1 MSCDSCPS
9 CVTLERIRR
18 CNGGGGGGG
27 RSGNLI
33 IAPPPVSK
41 CSFSVGRSVVR
52 SVGSPL
58 SSVLRP
64 SSVLSPLRLHSHEID
79 CNCRTDGR
87 GRDRNVVRAASRTGG
102 RRADGRTDVWTFE
115 ESVRLMMCFREMMRI
130 YSLCRNCISALLYF
144 SLTVGEQIS
153 KL

>member
-64 SSVLSPLRLHSHEID
+64 SSVLSVSTPTKLIAIAGQ
-79 CNCRTDGR
+79 TDAD

-102 RRADGRTDVWTFE
+102 RRADERTDVWTFE